1 VVVRLVI
8 GIILCLVGLVWIA
21 QGLDLLGGSGMSGK
35 SIWAIIGAIVLAV
48 GVGMLVLAYRAARDR
63 PS

>member
-8 GIILCLVGLVWIA
+8 GVILCLVGVVWIA

-35 SIWAIIGAIVLAV
+35 SIWAVIGAIALAIGLGMV
-48 GVGMLVLAYRAARDR
+48 GWASRLRSSR
-63 PS
+63 